1 MGDVRLTRARLAIL
15 ALTVGPCLV
24 SVDAASEK
32 DPVLS
37 GNALSPIADIAH
49 REIANG
55 RIPGTVVLIG
65 HGREILYRQAFGL
78 RVSRPA
84 PVPMNVDTI
93 FDLASLTKVV
103 ATTTAIMQLVERGK
117 LDLDRPVSTYWRR
130 FASAGKQAITI
141 RDLLTHYSGL
151 PADLSLK
158 RRWSGYQTAM
168 KLLAAERP
176 MYGARTQYVYSDEN
190 FAVLGELVRRVSGMP
205 LDRYCDEHIFKPL
218 DMKDTAFRPGA
229 SQASR
234 IAPTS
239 SSASQ
244 GGSVVVH
251 DPTARRM
258 GGVAG
263 HAGLFSTADDLAIFA
278 ATLLEGGIFRG
289 ARVLTPESVALMTQ
303 PASPPAAARVRGL
316 GWDLAP
322 PSTTERVISSGSY
335 GHTGFTGTM
344 IWIDPGSN
352 SYVIILSNRTYPDG
366 RGDAQE
372 LRGAILS
379 QVSLYLSRSTSA
391 LADPGPVIQ
400 VPAPAVDH

>member
-1 MGDVRLTRARLAIL
+1 MMADVRLSRARLAVL
-15 ALTVGPCLV
+15 ALTLGPCLV
-24 SVDAASEK
+24 PVDAASEK
-32 DPVLS
+32 DPVLPA
-37 GNALSPIADIAH
+37 NALSSIADIAQG
-49 REIANG
+49 EIANG
-55 RIPGTVVLIG
+55 RIPGDVVLIG
-65 HGREILYRQAFGL
+65 HGREILYREAFGL
-78 RVSRPA
+78 RVSRPTPIA
-84 PVPMNVDTI
+84 MTADTI
-93 FDLASLTKVV
+93 FDLASVTKVV
-103 ATTTAIMQLVERGK
+103 ATTTAVMQLVERGK
-117 LDLDRPVSTYWRR
+117 LDLNRPVSTYWPQ
-130 FASAGKQAITI
+130 FASAGKRTVTV

-151 PADLSLK
+151 PADLSL
-158 RRWSGYQTAM
+158 RQRWSGYQTAM
-168 KLLAAERP
+168 RLLAAERP
-176 MYGARTQYVYSDEN
+176 VHAARTQYLYSDEN

-218 DMKDTAFRPGA
+218 GMTDTGFRPDRTK
-229 SQASR
+229 ASR

-278 ATLLEGGIFRG
+278 ATLLEGGALRG
-289 ARVLTPESVALMTQ
+289 VRMLTPESVALMTQ

-316 GWDLAP
+316 GWDLASP
-322 PSTTERVISSGSY
+322 FAVDDDISSGSY

-344 IWIDPGSN
+344 IWIDPGSH

-372 LRGAILS
+372 LRSSVLAQVSRYLS
-379 QVSLYLSRSTSA
+379 QPTSTLDLRPVNA
-391 LADPGPVIQ
+391 PVADR
-400 VPAPAVDH
+400 